1 MTLARTPVRSLVR
14 RASRTSRLVAIAA
27 LLAAPLAAALATTPA
42 GAVTAA
48 SVDLMTVGGASLK
61 ADGHTWLVTLHYT
74 GSPVASISQV
84 GFAVA
89 REEAEGQE
97 FHSWAAEA
105 VGASFTFNSTTGRA
119 TLNSGRSLSPV
130 ASFDVTFT
138 PSKRSSTACSFG
150 AKETVYTGTLKG
162 SVHIVTGTKP
172 VSITLASR
180 AASFTKGGATTLT
193 VDPCLSAPPCTGDG
207 WSAPEIRTGLPFGT
221 VGASGS
227 GVYAGK
233 SLRYTVAVTR
243 ETELSKV
250 PSLIRDDG
258 ALAYVSAP
266 KWDPAT
272 KALTVSA
279 SGIVTGSGVLTGG
292 TGVSSVSE
300 VCLIAG
306 KKHAER
312 YTAYIADAKLS
323 KWKAF
328 VGHTVLSGN
337 LTASSR
343 GMGGFDIYTVT

>member
-1 MTLARTPVRSLVR
+1 MTLARTPVRSLAR
-14 RASRTSRLVAIAA
+14 RASHVSRLAAIAA
-27 LLAAPLAAALATTPA
+27 LVAAPLAAVFATAPA
-42 GAVTAA
+42 GAGTPV

-61 ADGHTWLVTLHYT
+61 AGGNTWLVTLHYS
-74 GSPVASISQV
+74 GSPLASISQL

-89 REEAEGQE
+89 REEAKGQE
-97 FHSWAAEA
+97 FHSWSGEA
-105 VGASFTFNSTTGRA
+105 VGATFKFNSTTGRA

-130 ASFDVTFT
+130 ASFDVSFT
-138 PSKRSSTACSFG
+138 PSKRSSMACSFG

-172 VSITLASR
+172 VSITLASA

-193 VDPCLSAPPCTGDG
+193 VNPCLTAPPCSGNS

-221 VGASGS
+221 AGASGT

-258 ALAYVSAP
+258 ALSYVSAE

-272 KALTVSA
+272 KTLTVSA

-292 TGVSSVSE
+292 VGVSSVSE

-306 KKHAER
+306 KKHAEN

-337 LTASSR
+337 LTASSK
-343 GMGGFDIYTVT
+343 GKGGFDIYTVL